1 MSGVIN
7 SILNDYDLEKKEVLE
22 VCQIGKFV
30 EIIDAE
36 IQIIDKPK
44 PPSPDFIINYDGQ
57 KIGLEHTQIYSADRS
72 RYLKI
77 KTLLGNA
84 EQKFKKKYKD
94 ENLIASISFKNDQ
107 FDYKQKDKPKLAEK
121 IADYV
126 HWTKNRIEFK
136 LPNFIT
142 EITTTKHDQVSFWF
156 DEENWNTAEY
166 LSKERLHAEILKKEP
181 KIQEYKNSDQN
192 LSEYWLVLMIG
203 SLSSVSYK
211 LNESENYKM
220 DSEFNRVY
228 LMADFDASIIR
239 IK

>member
-1 MSGVIN
+1 MSRVIN
-7 SILNDYDLEKKEVLE
+7 SILDNYKLEKKEVLE

-30 EIIDAE
+30 EVIDAE
-36 IQIIDKPK
+36 IQIVDKPK
-44 PPSPDFIINYDGQ
+44 PPSPDFIISYNGQ
-57 KIGLEHTQIYSADRS
+57 IIGLEHTQIYSADRS

-77 KTLLGNA
+77 KTLLNNA
-84 EQKFKKKYKD
+84 EKKFREKYQD
-94 ENLIASISFKNDQ
+94 ENLIASISVKNDE
-107 FDYKQKDKPKLAEK
+107 FDYKQKDKPKLTEN

-126 HWTKNRIEFK
+126 YWTKNRIEFK

-156 DEENWNTAEY
+156 DEKNWNNAEY
-166 LSKERLHAEILKKEP
+166 LTRERLHAEILKKEP
-181 KIQEYKNSDQN
+181 KIQEYRNSKQN

-220 DSEFNRVY
+220 DSAFNRVY
-228 LMADFDASIIR
+228 LMTDFDAKIIR